1 MAEFESEMRGEQWRD
16 GQRHRVNSQLMPGGP
31 PPFGYMRGNDD
42 NPNVPHQQ
50 DPITGPVL
58 YEIYDRYLRGQGPQR
73 IAKWLN
79 DEGYRTPPRKIA
91 NRGDTE
97 PTGGKFSVATI
108 VRILD
113 GGFGAAATYR
123 CTIRIAHT
131 CDAPATTT
139 PDTAISASTPVGS
152 TSR

>member
-1 MAEFESEMRGEQWRD
+1 MRKQE
-16 GQRHRVNSQLMPGGP
+16 P
-31 PPFGYMRGNDD
+31 PEE
-42 NPNVPHQQ
+42 

-58 YEIYDRYLRGQGPQR
+58 YENYDRYLRGQGLQK

-79 DEGYRTPPRKIA
+79 DEGYETPKRKIA

-113 GGFGAAATYR
+113 GGFGAGYISVHDPDCPHPRRAR
-123 CTIRIAHT
+123 DNHIR
-131 CDAPATTT
+131 DAPATTT
-139 PDTAISASTPVGS
+139 PDTAISAFTPVGS